1 MAGWCNGNIQ
11 DSASCTAGSIP
22 APASIFVS
30 RETVRRLSM
39 CLKRSCAVLATL
51 LVIFSV
57 SLVPAYGDT
66 PAAAVDSPLFLY
78 VNFPTADPL
87 LVSSA
92 YPVPWNKYEIGYAW
106 NLSESYADTRLGVT
120 SSQFKALSSS
130 GSQPTIYYAY
140 CVAVGSGVSAPAYIS
155 GVSKT
160 ISGTAYNINGGVI
173 GSITQTLV
181 AQMAGGGDHR
191 KVAVCR
197 TTLPHNTIQFEIPVL
212 ADSPGFRLYQGTN
225 SLGFAFAYVV
235 NTDNTEILS
244 YLDQIVHHL
253 ANMDVDLDT
262 VIQILRSCVDYLNK
276 ISVNTDN
283 IAKDVAGIY
292 DLLKNA
298 LADESAV
305 VSQESKKVGDQI
317 MMQTDGETY
326 WKDKNTENFNALDIG
341 NFSFGSSLLSGL
353 QVVGNWFSILWEAL
367 GPVTIIFTFPLILGI
382 ALVVVGRV
390 SRAAGK
396 GSKSGKGGGDDG

>member
-1 MAGWCNGNIQ
+1 MW
-11 DSASCTAGSIP
+11 
-22 APASIFVS
+22 
-30 RETVRRLSM
+30 
-39 CLKRSCAVLATL
+39 LKRSCAVLAML
-51 LVIFSV
+51 LAIFSV

-66 PAAAVDSPLFLY
+66 PAAAVNSPLFLY

-106 NLSESYADTRLGVT
+106 NLTVSYADTHLGVT
-120 SSQFKALSSS
+120 SSQFKALTSS
-130 GSQPTIYYAY
+130 GPKPTIYYAY
-140 CVAVGSGVSAPAYIS
+140 CAAVGSGVSAPAYIS
-155 GVSKT
+155 GVSTT
-160 ISGTAYNINGGVI
+160 ISGTAYNINGGSI
-173 GSITQTLV
+173 GTITQTLV
-181 AQMAGGGDHR
+181 AQMSGGGDHQ

-197 TTLPHNTIQFEIPVL
+197 TTLPHNTIQFEFPVL

-235 NTDNTEILS
+235 NTDNVEILS
-244 YLDQIVHHL
+244 YLDQIVQYL

-262 VIQILRSCVDYLNK
+262 VIQILRSCVDYLGR
-276 ISVNTDN
+276 ISTNTDN

-298 LADESAV
+298 LAEESAV
-305 VSQESKKVGDQI
+305 VSQESQKVGDQI
-317 MMQTDGETY
+317 LLQIDGEKY
-326 WKDKNTENFNALDIG
+326 WKDKNTENFNALDLG
-341 NFSFGSSLLSGL
+341 NFSFDNGL
-353 QVVGNWFSILWEAL
+353 MTALRAVGKWFSIFWDSL
-367 GPVTIIFTFPLILGI
+367 GPVTIIFTFPLVLGI
-382 ALVVVGRV
+382 SLVVVGRV

>member
-1 MAGWCNGNIQ
+1 MW
-11 DSASCTAGSIP
+11 
-22 APASIFVS
+22 
-30 RETVRRLSM
+30 
-39 CLKRSCAVLATL
+39 LKRSCAVLATL

-66 PAAAVDSPLFLY
+66 PAAAVNSPLFLY

-87 LVSSA
+87 LVSAA

-106 NLSESYADTRLGVT
+106 ILNESYADTRLGVT

-130 GSQPTIYYAY
+130 GHQPTIYYAY
-140 CVAVGSGVSAPAYIS
+140 CAAVASGVSAPDYIS

-173 GSITQTLV
+173 GSITQSLV
-181 AQMAGGGDHR
+181 AQMAGGGDHQ

-197 TTLPHNTIQFEIPVL
+197 TTLPHNTIQFEFPVL

-235 NTDNTEILS
+235 NTDNAEILS
-244 YLDQIVHHL
+244 YLDQIIQYL
-253 ANMDVDLDT
+253 ANMDSDLDI
-262 VIQILRSCVDYLNK
+262 VIQLLQSCVNYLNTLVHTTDDIAQN
-276 ISVNTDN
+276 IS
-283 IAKDVAGIY
+283 GIY

-298 LADESAV
+298 LAQESAA
-305 VSQESKKVGDQI
+305 VSQESQHVGDQI
-317 MMQTDGETY
+317 MMQTDAESY

-341 NFSFGSSLLSGL
+341 NFSFDNGL
-353 QVVGNWFSILWEAL
+353 MSALASVGKWFSNIWDSL
-367 GPVTIIFTFPLILGI
+367 GSTTIIFTFPLVLGVS
-382 ALVVVGRV
+382 LVVVGRV
-390 SRAAGK
+390 ARSSGK
-396 GSKSGKGGGDDG
+396 GSKSDKGGGSDG

>member
-1 MAGWCNGNIQ
+1 MW
-11 DSASCTAGSIP
+11 
-22 APASIFVS
+22 
-30 RETVRRLSM
+30 
-39 CLKRSCAVLATL
+39 LKRFFAVLATL
-51 LVIFSV
+51 LVIFSA
-57 SLVPAYGDT
+57 SLVPCYGDT
-66 PAAAVDSPLFLY
+66 PAAAVNSPLFLY

-87 LVSSA
+87 LVSAA

-106 NLSESYADTRLGVT
+106 NLNESYADTRLGVT

-130 GSQPTIYYAY
+130 GSPPTIYYAY

-173 GSITQTLV
+173 GSITQSLV
-181 AQMAGGGDHR
+181 AQMAGGGDHQ

-197 TTLPHNTIQFEIPVL
+197 TTLPHNTIQFEFPIL

-225 SLGFAFAYVV
+225 SLGFAFAYVL

-244 YLDQIVHHL
+244 YLDQIITHL
-253 ANMDVDLDT
+253 ANIETDIDI
-262 VIQILRSCVDYLNK
+262 VIQLLQSCVNYLNK
-276 ISVNTDN
+276 ILVNTDN
-283 IAKDVAGIY
+283 IANDVSGIY

-298 LADESAV
+298 LAEESAA
-305 VSQESKKVGDQI
+305 VSQEAQKVGDQI
-317 MMQTDGETY
+317 MMQTDAETY
-326 WKDKNTENFNALDIG
+326 WKDKNTENFNALDID
-341 NFSFGSSLLSGL
+341 NFSFDNVLISALSA
-353 QVVGNWFSILWEAL
+353 VGKWFSNLWDAL
-367 GPVTIIFTFPLILGI
+367 GPVTIIFTFPLVLGI
-382 ALVVVGRV
+382 SLVVVGRV

>member
-1 MAGWCNGNIQ
+1 
-11 DSASCTAGSIP
+11 
-22 APASIFVS
+22 
-30 RETVRRLSM
+30 M
-39 CLKRSCAVLATL
+39 CLKRFFAVLAML

-66 PAAAVDSPLFLY
+66 SSVSVNSPLFLY
-78 VNFPTADPL
+78 VACPTIDPL
-87 LVSSA
+87 LMSAA

-106 NLSESYADTRLGVT
+106 VLSESYADTRLGVT
-120 SSQFKALSSS
+120 SSQFKALTTS

-140 CVAVGSGVSAPAYIS
+140 CAACSSDVSAPAYIS
-155 GVSKT
+155 GVSHT
-160 ISGTAYNINGGVI
+160 IPGTAYNINGGAI

-181 AQMAGGGDHR
+181 AQMAGGGNHQ

-197 TTLPHNTIQFEIPVL
+197 TTLPHNTIQFEFPVSS
-212 ADSPGFRLYQGTN
+212 DSPGFRLHQGTN

-235 NTDNTEILS
+235 NTDNADVLS
-244 YLDQIVHHL
+244 YLDQIVQHL

-262 VIQILRSCVDYLNK
+262 VIQLLRSCVNYLNK
-276 ISVNTDN
+276 ISTNTDN

-298 LADESAV
+298 LAEESSAV
-305 VSQESKKVGDQI
+305 SKESEKVGEQI

-326 WKDKNTENFNALDIG
+326 WKDKNNENFNALDIG
-341 NFSFGSSLLSGL
+341 NFSFDNGL
-353 QVVGNWFSILWEAL
+353 ITALGAVGKWFSNLWDSL
-367 GPVTIIFTFPLILGI
+367 GAVTIIFTFPLVLGLS
-382 ALVVVGRV
+382 LVVVGRV

>member
-1 MAGWCNGNIQ
+1 
-11 DSASCTAGSIP
+11 
-22 APASIFVS
+22 
-30 RETVRRLSM
+30 M
-39 CLKRSCAVLATL
+39 CLKRFCAVLAML

-66 PAAAVDSPLFLY
+66 PAAAVNSPLFLY

-87 LVSSA
+87 LISSA

-106 NLSESYADTRLGVT
+106 NLDSAYSDTHLGVT
-120 SSQFKALSSS
+120 SSQFKALTSS
-130 GSQPTIYYAY
+130 GPQPSIYYAY
-140 CVAVGSGVSAPAYIS
+140 CAAVASGVSAPAYIS

-160 ISGTAYNINGGVI
+160 ISGTAYNINGGSI

-181 AQMAGGGDHR
+181 AQMAGGGEHQ

-197 TTLPHNTIQFEIPVL
+197 TTLPHNTTQFEFPVL

-235 NTDNTEILS
+235 NIDNPEILS
-244 YLDQIVHHL
+244 YLDQIIEHL

-262 VIQILRSCVDYLNK
+262 VIQLLHSCVDYLNK
-276 ISVNTDN
+276 ISVNSDN
-283 IAKDVAGIY
+283 IANDVAGIY

-298 LADESAV
+298 LADESAA
-305 VSQESKKVGDQI
+305 VSKDSQHVADQV
-317 MMQTDGETY
+317 MMQTDAESY
-326 WKDKNTENFNALDIG
+326 WKDKNTENFNALDID
-341 NFSFGSSLLSGL
+341 NFSFDNGL
-353 QVVGNWFSILWEAL
+353 MSALGAVGIWFSNLWEAL
-367 GPVTIIFTFPLILGI
+367 GPVTIIFTFPLVLGI
-382 ALVVVGRV
+382 SLVVVGRV
-390 SRAAGK
+390 SRSAGK